1 MLRKLPSHACVRRA
15 GRLEND
21 MHRAGVRA
29 LALSGVAVLGLVAG
43 CGESAGQSQDV
54 GGGAAQEVS
63 PASVG
68 DHRYPLEKS
77 DIEWTGSPSP
87 FNAQVKLADGRRVAM
102 HYMKG
107 KGLLVQDYSPKA
119 KGWSKSAVVY
129 KTKTDACQG
138 ITLKAKDGTVAAFGD
153 FGVYCADGEP
163 PTESVAAVAT
173 GPLTKWA
180 THLTKDFDGW
190 EKIAVATGGKKV
202 TFSRGG
208 ETLLWTK
215 AGGFPA
221 AG

>member
-1 MLRKLPSHACVRRA
+1 MQRA
-15 GRLEND
+15 GI
-21 MHRAGVRA
+21 RA
-29 LALSGVAVLGLVAG
+29 LALSGVAALGLVAA
-43 CGESAGQSQDV
+43 CGESAGRSQDI
-54 GGGAAQEVS
+54 GGGAAQQVS
-63 PASVG
+63 RTSTG

-77 DIEWTGSPSP
+77 DIHWSGSPSP

-119 KGWSKSAVVY
+119 EGWSKSALVH

-180 THLTKDFDGW
+180 THLTKNFDGW
-190 EKIAVATGGKKV
+190 EKIAVATGGKTV
-202 TFSRGG
+202 TFSRGADK
-208 ETLLWTK
+208 LLWTK
-215 AGGFPA
+215 AAGFPA
-221 AG
+221 TS

>member
-1 MLRKLPSHACVRRA
+1 
-15 GRLEND
+15 
-21 MHRAGVRA
+21 MHRAGIRA
-29 LALSGVAVLGLVAG
+29 LALSGTVILALVAG
-43 CGESAGQSQDV
+43 CGQSPGV
-54 GGGAAQEVS
+54 GGDAAQGANRIS
-63 PASVG
+63 NG
-68 DHRYPLEKS
+68 DHRHPLEKS
-77 DIEWTGSPSP
+77 DIPWSGSPSP

-107 KGLLVQDYSPKA
+107 KGLFVQDYSPEA
-119 KGWSKSAVVY
+119 KGWSKSAVVH
-129 KTKTDACQG
+129 KTRTDACQG

-190 EKIAVATGGKKV
+190 EKIAVAAGGKKV

-208 ETLLWTK
+208 DTLRWTK

>member
-1 MLRKLPSHACVRRA
+1 MRGTGIRA
-15 GRLEND
+15 
-21 MHRAGVRA
+21 VA
-29 LALSGVAVLGLVAG
+29 LGAVTVLGLVAG
-43 CGESAGQSQDV
+43 CGESAGQGEGADRK
-54 GGGAAQEVS
+54 AAQS
-63 PASVG
+63 MSRAAATG
-68 DHRYPLEKS
+68 DHGHPLEKS
-77 DIEWTGSPSP
+77 DIPWSGSPSP

-107 KGLLVQDYSPKA
+107 KGLFVQDYSPKA

-129 KTKTDACQG
+129 KTETDACQG

-202 TFSRGG
+202 TFSGGG
-208 ETLLWTK
+208 ETLVWTK

>member
-1 MLRKLPSHACVRRA
+1 MQRV
-15 GRLEND
+15 
-21 MHRAGVRA
+21 GVRA
-29 LALSGVAVLGLVAG
+29 LALSGTVVLALVAG
-43 CGESAGQSQDV
+43 CGQSVGAGA
-54 GGGAAQEVS
+54 GAAHG
-63 PASVG
+63 ASRISTG
-68 DHRYPLEKS
+68 DHGYPLQKS
-77 DIEWTGSPSP
+77 DIPWSGSPSP

-119 KGWSKSAVVY
+119 KGWSKSAVVH

-180 THLTKDFDGW
+180 THLTKNFDGW
-190 EKIAVATGGKKV
+190 EKIAVAPGGKKA
-202 TFSRGG
+202 TFSRGSD
-208 ETLLWTK
+208 TLVWTK